1 MNADIYFIQFLKD
14 DERSVGGGGI
24 GTLISLMCPL
34 LEEMGHNVTVYQ
46 CAGHTFDVKWGNTRV
61 VGLPEYPGPR
71 RPNEKVV
78 QNLRNIAM
86 KQSGAKERIEIFAAD
101 FFSVKNDNPY
111 SICVQNGLAW
121 DASIDILTPN
131 KIYHNPTGEK
141 IFRYRCQLRGLR
153 RFETCYNR
161 VAVDLYFLNWYR
173 SFRGT
178 NIKGRL
184 FYNPNPAPTA
194 EWNEQREK
202 LNNRHPLKIIFAR
215 RIVLEKGTRIITDVF
230 KELLAL
236 RPNLEITIA
245 GEGSDEVFIKKAFSN
260 EKRVTLTLYKTEEA
274 LHVHQKHD
282 IAVIP
287 SLCGEA
293 TCLSVLEA
301 MAAGCAVIA
310 TNMGGMITEIIDG
323 FNGILCPPTKESLLE
338 GLLKLIDNSEER
350 LRIQKRGWETSQTA
364 FSLTHW
370 QTRWREIIYTVL
382 EKGI

>member
-14 DERSVGGGGI
+14 DEQSVGGGGI

-34 LEEMGHNVTVYQ
+34 LERMGHNVTVYQ
-46 CAGHTFDVKWGNTRV
+46 CAGHAFDVKWGNTRV
-61 VGLPEYPGPR
+61 VGLPGYPGR
-71 RPNEKVV
+71 GISNEKVV
-78 QNLRNIAM
+78 QNLRDIAI

-101 FFSVKNDNPY
+101 FFSIKNDNPY

-121 DASIDILTPN
+121 DAEIHLITPN
-131 KIYHNPTGEK
+131 KIYHNPIGEK

-178 NIKGRL
+178 NFKGRL

-194 EWNEQREK
+194 EWDERREK
-202 LNNRHPLKIIFAR
+202 LNNCHPLKIIFAR
-215 RIVLEKGTRIITDVF
+215 RIVPEKGSRIITDVF

-245 GEGSDEVFIKKAFSN
+245 GEGPDEEFIKKALSD
-260 EKRVTLTLYKTEEA
+260 EKRVTLTSYKTEEA

-323 FNGILCPPTKESLLE
+323 FNGILCPPTKDALLE
-338 GLLKLIDNSEER
+338 GLLKLVDNSEER
-350 LRIQKRGWETSQTA
+350 QRMQKRGWETSQTA
-364 FSLTHW
+364 FSLFLW
-370 QTRWREIIYTVL
+370 KDRWRQIIKEIV
-382 EKGI
+382 EGK